1 MELHLLARL
10 DWLRSWEEGR
20 GEALLLVLLCLP
32 RSPPGALWEAN
43 KTSLALSSWA

>member
-10 DWLRSWEEGR
+10 DWLHSWEEGR
-20 GEALLLVLLCLP
+20 GEALLLVLLRLP
-32 RSPPGALWEAN
+32 RSPDALWEAN